1 MAALLAI
8 QLAADALLLLTD
20 VDAVFANWGRASQ
33 RPIRQASPAQLRKR
47 RFAAGSMG
55 PALIVV
61 HFFLWDRR
69 LDRMVLDVWQ
79 DRVPRGALTV
89 ATVSVCREHAS

>member
-1 MAALLAI
+1 MLYVVAIGLSPIAVLLCQRRVQGVLNAALWLGTLMTGPGPLTLI
-8 QLAADALLLLTD
+8 PIFHAL
-20 VDAVFANWGRASQ
+20 
-33 RPIRQASPAQLRKR
+33 
-47 RFAAGSMG
+47 M
-55 PALIVV
+55 VV
-61 HFFLWDRR
+61 HLFLWDRR